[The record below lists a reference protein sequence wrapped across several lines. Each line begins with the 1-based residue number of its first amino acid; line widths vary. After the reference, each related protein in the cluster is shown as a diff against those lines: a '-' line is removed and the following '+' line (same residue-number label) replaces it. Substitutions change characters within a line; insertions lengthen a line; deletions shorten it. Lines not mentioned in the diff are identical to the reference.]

1 MKLSF
6 LRTDILSTTG
16 ILLKLTKNLVI
27 IISSLWTRCSVKYI
41 YIYIY
46 IWTLALIHPA
56 KIHKLPPN
64 CKIDDFPLTPT
75 KSKTGTAKR
84 KTQLKFYHL

>member
-1 MKLSF
+1 MKFSF

-41 YIYIY
+41 YIYI
-46 IWTLALIHPA
+46 WTLALIRPA
-56 KIHKLPPN
+56 KIYKLPPN

-75 KSKTGTAKR
+75 KSKIGNAKR